1 MDELPHRYSVV
12 ASAKPGGSVWLD
24 GDNLQTLDT
33 ELPAQFGGTGDRWSP
48 ETLFVGA
55 VATCLALTFR
65 GVARARRLTWTSFRC
80 EAEGVLDRVEEA
92 LQFTWINI
100 HVHVSVPSAADIADV
115 RGAISKAE
123 RTCLVSNSLKSD
135 VRVEVHAYVEE
146 VHAYAESVEA
156 HAVA

>member
-1 MDELPHRYSVV
+1 MNELPHRYSVV
-12 ASAKPGGSVWLD
+12 ASAKPVGSVWLD

-33 ELPAQFGGTGDRWSP
+33 ALPAQFGGTGDRWSP
-48 ETLFVGA
+48 ETLFVVA

-80 EAEGVLDRVEEA
+80 EAEGVLDRVDGV
-92 LQFTWINI
+92 LQFTSIHI
-100 HVHVSVPSAADIADV
+100 HVHVSVPPGAESAIADLQD
-115 RGAISKAE
+115 AIDRAE

-135 VRVEVHAYVEE
+135 VRVDAHAYVD
-146 VHAYAESVEA
+146 ESVEA

>member
-1 MDELPHRYSVV
+1 MSELPHRYSVV

-24 GDNLQTLDT
+24 GDNLQTLGT
-33 ELPAQFGGTGDRWSP
+33 ELPAQFGGAGDCWSP

-65 GVARARRLTWTSFRC
+65 GVARARRLTWTSCRC
-80 EAEGVLDRVEEA
+80 EAEGVLDRVEGA
-92 LQFTWINI
+92 LQFTSINI

-115 RGAISKAE
+115 RAAIDRAE

-135 VRVEVHAYVEE
+135 VRVDVHAHVEC
-146 VHAYAESVEA
+146 VEA